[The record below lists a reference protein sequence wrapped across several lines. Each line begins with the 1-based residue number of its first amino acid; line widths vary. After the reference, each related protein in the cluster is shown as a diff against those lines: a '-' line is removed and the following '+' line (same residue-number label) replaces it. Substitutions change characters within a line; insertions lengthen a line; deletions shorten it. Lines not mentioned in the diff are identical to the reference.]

1 MKCSFTNDH
10 YEYIC
15 KLIKK
20 SPYRSIFFNDRY
32 SKGEKILLLRHDIDQ
47 SPEKSLTL
55 AEIEKKHGVK
65 STYFIWLTSPFYN
78 IFENHYSKILYEIM
92 SLGHQIGLHFD
103 ERSYNIKNGRE
114 LNYHVNMEVEL
125 IERYFQSK
133 IYAVSMHKPSR
144 WIIENDIKLDNYINT
159 YSKKYLKDFKYISDS
174 RMEWREQCICKT
186 IESRIYNKLHVLIHP
201 LSWSYKEISLDKKV
215 IQFMAYKARKM
226 DKDLSDN
233 ISVYERSFN

>member
-103 ERSYNIKNGRE
+103 ERSYN
-114 LNYHVNMEVEL
+114 VNVNIRM
-125 IERYFQSK
+125 
-133 IYAVSMHKPSR
+133 
-144 WIIENDIKLDNYINT
+144 
-159 YSKKYLKDFKYISDS
+159 SKKWKITMYKKWTMRPQNPLPYYYL
-174 RMEWREQCICKT
+174 
-186 IESRIYNKLHVLIHP
+186 
-201 LSWSYKEISLDKKV
+201 
-215 IQFMAYKARKM
+215 
-226 DKDLSDN
+226 N
-233 ISVYERSFN
+233 IVF